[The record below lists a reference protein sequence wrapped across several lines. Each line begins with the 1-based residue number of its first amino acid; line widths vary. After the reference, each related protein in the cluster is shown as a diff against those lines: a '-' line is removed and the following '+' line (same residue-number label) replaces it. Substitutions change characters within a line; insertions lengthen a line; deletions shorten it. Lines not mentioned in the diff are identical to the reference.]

1 MGEIPQAAG
10 SLGGLIVFVVLIG
23 AIGYTIWCK
32 KREKA
37 GLGKCFWVKKTKV

>member
-1 MGEIPQAAG
+1 MGEILQTVS

-37 GLGKCFWVKKTKV
+37 GLGKCFWVKKAKL